1 MKGLFGFLL
10 VTVSLFHSVWADAF
24 EEGKGLYSTS
34 YEEDIIA
41 YEGAISASVDEE
53 ETAAI
58 TAEGV
63 VSAIFTPGF
72 GTQNQVMGVSNQFSS
87 KVKTVFFN
95 TELDGMVG
103 KEVAHCWY
111 HNGKMVS
118 EEKFV
123 IDNDRFY
130 AISKKEMLPSNLGEW
145 RVEVRQQDTLLEE
158 KSFTYLAGI

>member
-1 MKGLFGFLL
+1 MKGVFGFLL
-10 VTVSLFHSVWADAF
+10 VTVGLFHSVWADAF
-24 EEGKGLYSTS
+24 EEDKVPYGNS
-34 YEEDIIA
+34 YQEDIIA
-41 YEGAISASVDEE
+41 YEGAISASVDDDG
-53 ETAAI
+53 AAAV
-58 TAEGV
+58 TEEGV

-72 GTQNQVMGVSNQFSS
+72 GKQNQIMGVSNQFSS

-111 HNGKMVS
+111 YQGKMVS

-130 AISKKEMLPSNLGEW
+130 AISRKNMLPSNVGEW

-158 KSFTYLAGI
+158 KTFTYRAGM